1 VVDVIA
7 RGDVGVIPGP
17 CWNVLAGDGP
27 HLIKTGE
34 KAPLKG
40 IYSWVRNIDKPY
52 CNPTANEKEIPLD
65 QGDVAPP
72 VRSCESAAVWQWARS
87 Y

>member
-1 VVDVIA
+1 MHYPDSI
-7 RGDVGVIPGP
+7 RSLSE
-17 CWNVLAGDGP
+17 NKEKTKMT
-27 HLIKTGE
+27 IKTGE

-52 CNPTANEKEIPLD
+52 CTPTANEKEIPLD

-87 Y
+87 S